1 MLAMFH
7 LHAVIYT
14 CYIIYTGEYTE
25 HITVEP
31 D

>member
-1 MLAMFH
+1 MFH